1 MKYLLIENAVSYGFD
16 TDEFPVSTANK
27 VLGLFY
33 TRGEVVAKVESELA
47 RYKQETLESMADGD
61 KDMEKIYST
70 YIDNAT
76 STVNKDF
83 TEPANQMVNLA
94 YTGYQDSEFE
104 ERISY
109 EVITIL

>member
-16 TDEFPVSTANK
+16 TDEFPVSTSNK

-33 TRGEVVAKVESELA
+33 TRDEVIAKVESELA

-61 KDMEKIYST
+61 EAMEKIYST
-70 YIDNAT
+70 YISNAT
-76 STVNKDF
+76 STVNKNF
-83 TEPANQMVNLA
+83 AEPANQMVNLA
-94 YTGYQDSEFE
+94 YTGYRDSEFE